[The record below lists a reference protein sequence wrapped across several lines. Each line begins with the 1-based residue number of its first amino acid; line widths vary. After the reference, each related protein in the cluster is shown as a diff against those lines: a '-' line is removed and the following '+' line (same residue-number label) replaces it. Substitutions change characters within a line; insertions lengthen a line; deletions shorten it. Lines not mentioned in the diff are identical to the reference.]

1 MWKLIFL
8 IVIVWLIIH
17 VVKRLLNNPLG
28 TLPDKTPSTQSDR
41 KHAENQGQAET
52 MVQCCTCQIH
62 LPRSEAFM
70 VEGRFYCSHAHIQRK
85 QS

>member
-1 MWKLIFL
+1 MWKFIFL
-8 IVIVWLIIH
+8 IVVIWLIIH
-17 VVKRLLNNPLG
+17 IVKRLLKNSLG
-28 TLPDKTPSTQSDR
+28 TLQDTSAPYQTEQEPTENPTQ
-41 KHAENQGQAET
+41 N